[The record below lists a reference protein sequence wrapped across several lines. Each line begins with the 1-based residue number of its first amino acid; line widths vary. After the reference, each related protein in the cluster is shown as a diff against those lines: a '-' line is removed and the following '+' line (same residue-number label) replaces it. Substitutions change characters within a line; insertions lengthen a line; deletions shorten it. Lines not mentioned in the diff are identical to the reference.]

1 MNASFKASLFGQDE
15 VETEVRRGEASSPRT
30 QCMSEA
36 RDKVTRS
43 GLSRYT
49 LVPQEKSL
57 GPGMEP
63 CLCAKSSEHPKL
75 WLLSHLVG
83 GASLSSSRK
92 GRERKMSFT

>member
-1 MNASFKASLFGQDE
+1 
-15 VETEVRRGEASSPRT
+15 
-30 QCMSEA
+30 MSEA
-36 RDKVTRS
+36 GDKVTRS
-43 GLSRYT
+43 GLSGLYT
-49 LVPQEKSL
+49 CPSGQCAEKPL

-75 WLLSHLVG
+75 WLLSHLKG